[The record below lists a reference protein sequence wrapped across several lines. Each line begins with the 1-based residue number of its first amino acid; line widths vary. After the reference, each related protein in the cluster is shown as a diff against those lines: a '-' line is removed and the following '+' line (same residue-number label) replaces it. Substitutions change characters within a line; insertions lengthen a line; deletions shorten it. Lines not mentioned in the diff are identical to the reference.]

1 MTFYNSPLFNEN
13 ILNFSRL
20 EYNTEDLSS
29 SLHVNS
35 IFNYETNLLS
45 LDEDK
50 DEIENLLFMHDEN
63 IERYNNVK
71 ATIIP
76 LLFLKNA
83 GFFEYT

>member
-13 ILNFSRL
+13 ILNFSRV
-20 EYNTEDLSS
+20 EDNTEDLSS

-63 IERYNNVK
+63 IERYNN
-71 ATIIP
+71 
-76 LLFLKNA
+76 
-83 GFFEYT
+83 

>member
-63 IERYNNVK
+63 IERYNN
-71 ATIIP
+71 
-76 LLFLKNA
+76 
-83 GFFEYT
+83 